1 MNIWIDLTNSP
12 HVNFFAGIIKE
23 LRTDH
28 DTLLTC
34 RPLANT
40 IELLEMNKLPFQI
53 VGKHYGPSSF
63 KKSIG
68 FFKRIFQLYILLRKK
83 NIDVAVSHSSF
94 YSPFVSKM
102 LNVKNIYLN
111 DNEYAEGNKISFLFA
126 DHIMVPEYME
136 LRKIL
141 RQGAAERKVI
151 RYPGLKEGVY
161 LWRYFSQGRKID
173 PNNKVNNNKE
183 IIYIRPEPWAAQY
196 YKGRKNFFDN
206 MLLDLKKDFK
216 IVLMPRYKKQRD
228 YYRQQ
233 QFAGI
238 VIPQKS
244 SNIFDIMEN
253 CDIFIGAGGTM
264 TREAAVLGV
273 PTICAYQDRLLDVD
287 RFLIEKGLMTYQK
300 DLSAEF
306 VREYI
311 RTARRRDPDQEL
323 LDKGRKADELIKQT
337 ILGNEGY

>member
-1 MNIWIDLTNSP
+1 MKIWIDLTNSP

-23 LRTDH
+23 LRTNH
-28 DTLLTC
+28 ETLLTC

-40 IELLEMNKLPFQI
+40 IELLEINKLPYQI
-53 VGKHYGPSSF
+53 VGRHYGPSLF

-68 FFKRIFQLYILLRKK
+68 FFWRTFQLFILLRKK
-83 NIDVAVSHSSF
+83 NMDVAVSHSSF
-94 YSPFVSKM
+94 YSPFVSKI
-102 LNVKNIYLN
+102 LNIRNVYLN
-111 DNEYAEGNKISFLFA
+111 DNEYARGNRISFIFA
-126 DHIMVPEYME
+126 DHILVPEYLE
-136 LRKIL
+136 LSKIL
-141 RQGAAERKVI
+141 KQGAAERKVI

-161 LWRYFSQGRKID
+161 LWRYLNQEHKTGLDFNGEKND
-173 PNNKVNNNKE
+173 KV
-183 IIYIRPEPWAAQY
+183 IYIRPEPWAAQY
-196 YKGRKNFFDN
+196 YKGGKNFFDN

-216 IVLMPRYKKQRD
+216 IMLMPRYKKQRD

-253 CDIFIGAGGTM
+253 CDMFIGAGGTM

-287 RFLIEKGLMTYQK
+287 RFLLDKGLMTYRK